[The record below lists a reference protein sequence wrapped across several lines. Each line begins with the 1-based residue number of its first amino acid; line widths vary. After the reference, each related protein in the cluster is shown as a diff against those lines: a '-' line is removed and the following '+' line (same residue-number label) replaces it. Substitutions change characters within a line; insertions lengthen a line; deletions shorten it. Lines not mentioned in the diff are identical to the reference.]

1 MPPTAQV
8 LAKGKCYTLRHAR
21 WSSALHAQVLA
32 KEDYSV
38 AMQLAR
44 EIEEEERQMEAQWE
58 ADRRLARQIASEER
72 TDHKKHEK
80 AAAQDRLLARKLSK
94 ELNAQES
101 ASTRTKLRA
110 NLGNLRTGLSEL
122 TNKMGKTT
130 VVAKP
135 AVVPPPL
142 PLPLPVS

>member
-80 AAAQDRLLARKLSK
+80 AAAWSGWRRSPG
-94 ELNAQES
+94 
-101 ASTRTKLRA
+101 R
-110 NLGNLRTGLSEL
+110 
-122 TNKMGKTT
+122 
-130 VVAKP
+130 
-135 AVVPPPL
+135 
-142 PLPLPVS
+142 